1 MKNLLVKTATV
12 ILGSITAMA
21 INATPITQSCG
32 QLRANLFDPNVRKA
46 PVAII
51 LHNGQAID
59 NKSVKFTDS
68 VGINGER
75 IPVGNTFKLEPGYHE
90 FSAIAIEPSSFKSKR
105 EYSHKETRNSSDKS
119 SVKMNKTKDSKS
131 VSVRNYKPLG
141 QRIGRD
147 FSKRL
152 YRINFG
158 INIETNKIYRLAA
171 HKSDNS
177 LFYNRIKITSV
188 KSTKCSEASPLPVK
202 KQPQLV
208 NFEHNLPR
216 PLQLRLNA
224 LSKDISD
231 YYHSTNQSD
240 HSINLHLPAR
250 KEMNAGIVLD
260 LKSDIQQGLLIRA
273 ITPRTL
279 ADKIG
284 LKANDKI
291 ITFNGSLIRDF
302 QDISNA
308 IIGLQKL
315 LLETKDQSK
324 ITVEVIR
331 DGIPITLS
339 AIYDEIIL
347 PEVRATIG

>member
-1 MKNLLVKTATV
+1 M
-12 ILGSITAMA
+12 
-21 INATPITQSCG
+21 
-32 QLRANLFDPNVRKA
+32 
-46 PVAII
+46 
-51 LHNGQAID
+51 
-59 NKSVKFTDS
+59 
-68 VGINGER
+68 
-75 IPVGNTFKLEPGYHE
+75 
-90 FSAIAIEPSSFKSKR
+90 
-105 EYSHKETRNSSDKS
+105 
-119 SVKMNKTKDSKS
+119 
-131 VSVRNYKPLG
+131 
-141 QRIGRD
+141 
-147 FSKRL
+147 
-152 YRINFG
+152 
-158 INIETNKIYRLAA
+158 
-171 HKSDNS
+171 
-177 LFYNRIKITSV
+177 
-188 KSTKCSEASPLPVK
+188 KSTECSDASPLPIK

-231 YYHSTNQSD
+231 YYHSTNQSE

-260 LKSDIQQGLLIRA
+260 LKSNIQHGLLIRA

-302 QDISNA
+302 QDTSNA
-308 IIGLQKL
+308 IIGLQKP

-331 DGIPITLS
+331 DGIPTTLS